1 MLKKSITKFF
11 NERGNCLPL
20 FLVIIVTA
28 AVFAYSCT
36 FPVMESWDDDGY
48 VLNNMSRLSF
58 SIKNIIYW
66 LRHCFWG
73 NYTPLVMFSYM
84 ADYNISGIDGSSYHV
99 QNLLWHIIA
108 VSGVFYC
115 FRQLKINT
123 WLCVIGALFFA
134 IHPQRVESVVWVAE
148 RRDVM
153 CGAFYF
159 WALFF
164 YIKNNEYGRM
174 KILPFVL
181 YACALLSKPMAVSL
195 PFIFALYD
203 FHVFRETKIKYYL
216 KKFWPAFLV
225 AALITLIT
233 AAQQMNSVR
242 EISVLRK
249 ILIIAYNYMWY
260 FSENFIPYN
269 LCPIYPA
276 LSISP
281 ALIVS
286 LIIFYLSAFIIVLI
300 IFRKNRDWALYSVLP
315 LICAYI
321 ISLAPVAGFC
331 KFGSAIFERADRYN
345 YLPSIFLTA
354 WLLLLIRRYRD
365 KIQLGRLYSAV
376 SIICLAI
383 FGLYSFYYS
392 LTWKSYEALLRSCV
406 LYNPPNNSTLR
417 LLAFTEIQNSNYQQ
431 AAELADFIRAFRQE
445 WMSERDISEN
455 ILISDFIKASI
466 EYKSGD
472 SEKALKMLH
481 AVERRLVKSSLA
493 KDSGIVKSL
502 CMALAEAYL
511 ARGNKAMALKYYE
524 NIIPF
529 LSDRQYNYEYYFF
542 SGICLL
548 LSGKDR
554 EALSSF
560 EKAHQLKPDNERI
573 IHNIQSIKERISG
586 ISH

>member
-1 MLKKSITKFF
+1 MNFIKNKEVLIQLS
-11 NERGNCLPL
+11 L
-20 FLVIIVTA
+20 IIAVTA

-36 FPVMESWDDDGY
+36 FPIMESWDDDGY
-48 VLNNMSRLSF
+48 ILNNMSRLNF
-58 SIKNIIYW
+58 SIGNMMYW

-84 ADYNISGIDGSSYHV
+84 ADYNISGIDGSSYHA

-123 WLCVIGALFFA
+123 WTCVLGALFFA

-164 YIKNNEYGRM
+164 YIKNNEYGKM

-203 FHVFRETKIKYYL
+203 FHAFRETNIKYYL
-216 KKFWPAFLV
+216 KKFWPAFLT

-233 AAQQMNSVR
+233 AGQQMNSVR
-242 EISVLRK
+242 EISILRR
-249 ILIIAYNYMWY
+249 LIVIAYNYMRY
-260 FSENFIPYN
+260 FCENFIPYN

-276 LSISP
+276 LSISS
-281 ALIVS
+281 ALMVS
-286 LIIFYLSAFIIVLI
+286 LIIFYLSVFIIVLI
-300 IFRKNRDWALYSVLP
+300 IFRKNRDMALYNVLP
-315 LICAYI
+315 FLSAYI
-321 ISLAPVAGFC
+321 ISLAPVVGFC

-354 WLLLLIRRYRD
+354 GFLLLISKYKYR
-365 KIQLGRLYSAV
+365 IRSTRIYSAAA
-376 SIICLAI
+376 IICLAI

-392 LTWKSYEALLRSCV
+392 LTWKSYETLLRSCV

-417 LLAFTEIQNSNYQQ
+417 LLAFTEIQNSNYRQ
-431 AAELADFIRAFRQE
+431 ALELADFIKIFRQE
-445 WMSERDISEN
+445 WMTERDISEN
-455 ILISDFIKASI
+455 LLISDFIKASV
-466 EYKSGD
+466 EYKSGNP
-472 SEKALKMLH
+472 EKALKMFH
-481 AVERRLVKSSLA
+481 AVEHRLVESSLA
-493 KDSGIVKSL
+493 KDPGIVKSL
-502 CMALAEAYL
+502 CMALAESYL

-542 SGICLL
+542 TGICLL
-548 LSGKDR
+548 LNGKDR

-573 IHNIQSIKERISG
+573 IHNIRSVKERISG